1 MTRDSQTDVN
11 EFRTRW
17 IAFEQL
23 VHSYFFTFY
32 MWSSLKRCLFDMFCM
47 IFFIKKKKNNNF
59 WTLVVTAIRTLPRI
73 STLPY
78 LTILLLFE
86 EIRFF
91 SGFALY
97 TVLSWLLLPLSSQ
110 KGNALENKPSKNWN
124 FEKNLVQNVH
134 PSWQWYRLAFLPHN
148 NTLFLNFFVC
158 RIETFVVFTLNGF

>member
-1 MTRDSQTDVN
+1 MDCIWAIGPLLLLYLLHV
-11 EFRTRW
+11 EL
-17 IAFEQL
+17 FE
-23 VHSYFFTFY
+23 T
-32 MWSSLKRCLFDMFCM
+32 MF
-47 IFFIKKKKNNNF
+47 IWHVLYDFLYLIKKPTNF
-59 WTLVVTAIRTLPRI
+59 WRLVVTAIRTLPRI

-78 LTILLLFE
+78 LIILLLFE

-148 NTLFLNFFVC
+148 NTLFLNFFVF